1 MPTFQIWVKKTVIG
15 PQGPIEIGL
24 GGTHEVNCETHQVA
38 SERRALFLSYE
49 QEVNQLLE
57 QTRQGLPITRT
68 SPPPHMPLAHGN
80 KGAETRTSHAP
91 GSEAQLS
98 LPAAVASRVAEARLS
113 ESALSRETLRAK
125 ALRAAE
131 LASESTGTV
140 PSVAGAE
147 STPSSAPSAPQP
159 SSDDEAER
167 GEYLET
173 ERISLER
180 SKLFLNMLQERL
192 AAKARASESSDA
204 SAAPKPIPTPSP
216 ERSPMGEDPPEHL
229 AHLLLPQEDT

>member
-68 SPPPHMPLAHGN
+68 SPPPHVPSPHGN

-131 LASESTGTV
+131 LASESTGAT
-140 PSVAGAE
+140 SSDTSAE
-147 STPSSAPSAPQP
+147 PDSSARH
-159 SSDDEAER
+159 SSPDDEADR

-192 AAKARASESSDA
+192 AAKARASEGSDA
-204 SAAPKPIPTPSP
+204 SAAPKPPPTPAP